1 VCLGAKAVHQVR
13 GDRYLQ
19 AGQCGVGGGGRQAVG
34 GGGDGGGGDGALE
47 QLGGAGVVWQGRAG
61 QGCASCA

>member
-1 VCLGAKAVHQVR
+1 
-13 GDRYLQ
+13 
-19 AGQCGVGGGGRQAVG
+19 VGGGGRQAVG